1 MTIASS
7 NFTVLGYGIYA
18 GDTPPTALQEIAF
31 TGESLAYSNQFISS
45 SNINSSRQV
54 LDSIQT
60 GYEVSGGLQIEF
72 APTVYDKLI
81 AASLWASWGEAA
93 NNKINLENEGVTV
106 AFDGGT
112 LSVEC
117 TITTTTAATFS
128 ANGSDAG
135 IVEGQ
140 FFQLSAPT
148 NGTAPAPDGIFGI
161 YQVKT
166 VTSDKIAIVY
176 AVDNASP
183 FGADTITTTADK
195 VNIKACMIRAPKDG
209 SSTNM
214 IRQRFC
220 IEKRQ
225 TDLTPNNFTYYNNM
239 YVNNFSLNAQ
249 SAALLTGSF
258 DFMGSESDMQITA
271 SKYDASVTA
280 DDEAYTAADTFN
292 GYNAVSHVGDVILR
306 KLDSLDAGVNLN
318 GTSDNQVYMQGLDF
332 AVANNLRGAKAIGVP
347 GNVDVL
353 AGQLGVTGNLN
364 VFFEDKTMYDLFTA
378 QTEFSLSYSIV
389 NEGVGYVFSFPR
401 ATINTDSMSSGGNDQ
416 DLVESMAWTAMF
428 DNKSKGG
435 YSTGGYMTSIQIDKF
450 I

>member
-93 NNKINLENEGVTV
+93 NNKVALVTEAV
-106 AFDGGT
+106 TIDHDNTT
-112 LSVEC
+112 LVTAC
-117 TITTTTAATFS
+117 TITTTSDAFS
-128 ANGSDAG
+128 TNGVLAG

-148 NGTAPAPDGIFGI
+148 TITATAPDEVFGI

-166 VTSDKIAIVY
+166 VTSAKIAIVY
-176 AVDNASP
+176 AIDGASP
-183 FGADTITTTADK
+183 FGASTTGTTGDT